1 VQPETKEA
9 VKAQSK
15 RFGAWWTISV
25 AAFAWVMWSSPEN
38 GSVLVYK
45 LCMVTV
51 GLLLGYWAD
60 RALMRNAPEIENE
73 MPRDIVGAA
82 RILARAIIAYAVING
97 LTGGI

>member
-1 VQPETKEA
+1 MQPETKEA

-15 RFGAWWTISV
+15 RFGAWWIISL
-25 AAFAWVMWSSPEN
+25 AALLWVLWSSPEN
-38 GSVLVYK
+38 GTVLVYK

-51 GLLLGYWAD
+51 GLLLAYWAD
-60 RALMRNAPEIENE
+60 RVLMRKAPDIEMG
-73 MPRDIVGAA
+73 MPRDSVSAA